1 MEGKT
6 HVLGAEAICLSLTVS
21 GIYHPE
27 SLIAAGEF
35 FIAAGIGALL
45 HDIDTEHSTV
55 SNKHRVISFFV
66 RLFCTHRG
74 FTHSLLACGILFSL
88 GMILTVFFP
97 VLPAVNGLTLG
108 VLSHILLDMLN
119 PKGVCLFF
127 PWKKKISIGKI
138 RTGGVIEKIFFL
150 CLVVLCGY
158 LIFRMVQPYI
168 SGLSFPVIK
177 ERFVGLFK

>member
-55 SNKHRVISFFV
+55 SNKHRVIGCFV
-66 RLFCTHRG
+66 
-74 FTHSLLACGILFSL
+74 
-88 GMILTVFFP
+88 LTGD
-97 VLPAVNGLTLG
+97 LPIHFLRVEY
-108 VLSHILLDMLN
+108 
-119 PKGVCLFF
+119 FF
-127 PWKKKISIGKI
+127 PW
-138 RTGGVIEKIFFL
+138 V
-150 CLVVLCGY
+150 
-158 LIFRMVQPYI
+158 
-168 SGLSFPVIK
+168 
-177 ERFVGLFK
+177 